1 MGFFSF
7 IKDIYARIT
16 IKNKE
21 CNLFY
26 RKKSMV
32 LDKRNM
38 SEEQM
43 IKGCLE
49 SNPLAQRTLYNKL
62 GPKMMGVCLRYM
74 ANMEEAQDVLQDGFV
89 KVFDKLG
96 AYSGAGSF
104 EGWVR
109 RIFVNT
115 ALDAIRKNKKLKHQ
129 GQIDDVTFAFGF
141 NDFIFETLVAED
153 LLKVLQEL
161 PLGYKTVFNLY
172 AIEGYS
178 HKEIAKKMNVTV
190 STSKSQ
196 FSRAKAMLREKI
208 TELEK

>member
-1 MGFFSF
+1 VNATF
-7 IKDIYARIT
+7 
-16 IKNKE
+16 
-21 CNLFY
+21 FY
-26 RKKSMV
+26 RMMSMI

-43 IKGCLE
+43 IKGCLKN
-49 SNPLAQRTLYNKL
+49 NPLAQRTLYNKL

-74 ANMEEAQDVLQDGFV
+74 TNTEEAQDVLQDGFV

-115 ALDAIRKNKKLKHQ
+115 ALDAIRKNKHLKHQ
-129 GQIDDVTFAFGF
+129 AQIDDVAFALKS

-153 LLKVLQEL
+153 LMKVLQEL

-178 HKEIAKKMNVTV
+178 HKEIAKKMNVTI

-208 TELEK
+208 SELEKE

>member
-1 MGFFSF
+1 MYNYKKRENATF
-7 IKDIYARIT
+7 
-16 IKNKE
+16 
-21 CNLFY
+21 FY
-26 RKKSMV
+26 RTRSMI

-38 SEEQM
+38 SEEEM
-43 IKGCLE
+43 IKGCLKN
-49 SNPLAQRTLYNKL
+49 NPLAQRTLYNKL

-74 ANMEEAQDVLQDGFV
+74 TNTEEAEDVLQDGFV

-96 AYSGAGSF
+96 AYSGTGSF

-115 ALDAIRKNKKLKHQ
+115 ALDAIRKNRKLKHQ
-129 GQIDDVTFAFGF
+129 TQIENVAFALES

-153 LLKVLQEL
+153 LMKVLQEL
-161 PLGYKTVFNLY
+161 PQGYKTVFNLY

-178 HKEIAKKMNVTV
+178 HKEIAKRMNVTV

-208 TELEK
+208 TELEKNES

>member
-1 MGFFSF
+1 MHNDKKRANATF
-7 IKDIYARIT
+7 
-16 IKNKE
+16 
-21 CNLFY
+21 FY
-26 RKKSMV
+26 RMVSMV

-38 SEEQM
+38 SEEEM
-43 IKGCLE
+43 IKGCLKN
-49 SNPLAQRTLYNKL
+49 NPLAQRTLYNKL

-74 ANMEEAQDVLQDGFV
+74 TNMEEAQDVLQDGFV

-96 AYSGAGSF
+96 AYSGTGSF

-129 GQIDDVTFAFGF
+129 RQIDDVAFALRS

-153 LLKVLQEL
+153 LMKVLQEL

-208 TELEK
+208 TELEKE

>member
-1 MGFFSF
+1 M
-7 IKDIYARIT
+7 
-16 IKNKE
+16 
-21 CNLFY
+21 
-26 RKKSMV
+26 SMIQ
-32 LDKRNM
+32 DKQNM

-43 IKGCLE
+43 IKECLKN
-49 SNPLAQRTLYNKL
+49 NPLAQKTLYNKL

-74 ANMEEAQDVLQDGFV
+74 TNLEEAQDVLQDGFI

-115 ALDAIRKNKKLKHQ
+115 ALDAIRKNKHLKHQ
-129 GQIDDVTFAFGF
+129 AQIDDTAFALKS
-141 NDFIFETLVAED
+141 NDFIFETLIAED
-153 LLKVLQEL
+153 LIKVLQEL

-178 HKEIAKKMNVTV
+178 HKEIAKKMNVTI

-208 TELEK
+208 NEIDKE

>member
-1 MGFFSF
+1 MM
-7 IKDIYARIT
+7 
-16 IKNKE
+16 
-21 CNLFY
+21 
-26 RKKSMV
+26 SMV

-49 SNPLAQRTLYNKL
+49 NKPLAQKTLYNKL

-74 ANMEEAQDVLQDGFV
+74 TNAEEAQDVLQDGFV

-129 GQIDDVTFAFGF
+129 TQIDEVEFALKSS
-141 NDFIFETLVAED
+141 DFIFETLVAED
-153 LLKVLQEL
+153 LMKLLQRL

-208 TELEK
+208 TELEKE

>member
-1 MGFFSF
+1 
-7 IKDIYARIT
+7 
-16 IKNKE
+16 
-21 CNLFY
+21 
-26 RKKSMV
+26 MV

-129 GQIDDVTFAFGF
+129 GQIDDVAFAFGF

-178 HKEIAKKMNVTV
+178 HKEIAKKNECY
-190 STSKSQ
+190 S
-196 FSRAKAMLREKI
+196 
-208 TELEK
+208 

>member
-1 MGFFSF
+1 M
-7 IKDIYARIT
+7 
-16 IKNKE
+16 
-21 CNLFY
+21 
-26 RKKSMV
+26 SMI

-38 SEEQM
+38 SEEEM
-43 IKGCLE
+43 IKGCLKN
-49 SNPLAQRTLYNKL
+49 NPLAQRTLYNKL

-74 ANMEEAQDVLQDGFV
+74 TNTEEAQDVLQDGFV

-129 GQIDDVTFAFGF
+129 TQIDDVAFALRS

-208 TELEK
+208 TELEKE

>member
-1 MGFFSF
+1 VNATF
-7 IKDIYARIT
+7 
-16 IKNKE
+16 
-21 CNLFY
+21 FY
-26 RKKSMV
+26 RMMSMI

-43 IKGCLE
+43 IKGCLKN
-49 SNPLAQRTLYNKL
+49 NPLAQRTLYNKL

-74 ANMEEAQDVLQDGFV
+74 TNTEEAQDVLQDGFV

-104 EGWVR
+104 EGWAR

-115 ALDAIRKNKKLKHQ
+115 ALDAIRKNKHLKHQ
-129 GQIDDVTFAFGF
+129 AQIDDVAFALKS

-153 LLKVLQEL
+153 LMKVLQEL

-178 HKEIAKKMNVTV
+178 HKEIAKKMNVTI

-208 TELEK
+208 SELEKE

>member
-1 MGFFSF
+1 VHNDKKRANATF
-7 IKDIYARIT
+7 
-16 IKNKE
+16 
-21 CNLFY
+21 FY
-26 RKKSMV
+26 RMVSMV

-38 SEEQM
+38 SEEEM
-43 IKGCLE
+43 IKGCLKN
-49 SNPLAQRTLYNKL
+49 NPLAQRTLYNKL

-74 ANMEEAQDVLQDGFV
+74 TNMEEAQDVLQDGFV

-129 GQIDDVTFAFGF
+129 TQIDDVAFALRS

-153 LLKVLQEL
+153 LLRVLQEL

-208 TELEK
+208 TELEKE